1 MLSYLHG
8 FHAGNHADVVK
19 HTVLTAALARL
30 AGKAKPLRYVDTH
43 AGAGVYDL
51 ESAAARKNREHD
63 GGIARIF
70 SSTDAPPAVARLL
83 ELVRDYNGPGALH
96 RYPGSPWLARA
107 SLRRADQLYLFELH
121 PAEQRALARAFDHDR
136 HVKVLHED
144 GLRGCIGLVPPPE
157 RRGLLLID
165 PSYERAEEQPAV
177 IDAAVKAH
185 RRFATGVIAVWYPV
199 LERRAADRFE
209 RALRAA
215 LDAPI
220 ATYELCIAR
229 ESATRGLIGSG
240 VLVVNPPWQ
249 LDDDM
254 AAALPWLK
262 SKLERDGH
270 GSYRHEP
277 PQGGAR
283 PTSR

>member
-30 AGKAKPLRYVDTH
+30 VGKATPLRYVDTH

-51 ESAAARKNREHD
+51 ESPAARKNREHD

-70 SSTDAPPAVARLL
+70 SSTDAPPAVARLR
-83 ELVRDYNGPGALH
+83 ELVRSCNGPGALR

-107 SLRRADQLYLFELH
+107 SLRRTDQLYLFELH
-121 PAEQRALARAFDHDR
+121 PAEQRALDRTFDRDPR
-136 HVKVLHED
+136 VKILHED
-144 GLRGCIGLVPPPE
+144 GLRGCIGLVPPPT

-165 PSYERAEEQPAV
+165 PSYERAEEQSAV

-185 RRFATGVIAVWYPV
+185 RRFATGVIAIWYPV
-199 LERRAADRFE
+199 LERRAADRFA
-209 RALRAA
+209 RALRTA

-220 ATYELCIAR
+220 ATYEVCIAR
-229 ESATRGLIGSG
+229 ESGTRGLIGSG
-240 VLVVNPPWQ
+240 VFVVNPPWQ

-262 SKLERDGH
+262 TKLERDGH
-270 GSYRHEP
+270 GSYRHEL
-277 PQGGAR
+277 PQSGAR
-283 PTSR
+283 PMSR